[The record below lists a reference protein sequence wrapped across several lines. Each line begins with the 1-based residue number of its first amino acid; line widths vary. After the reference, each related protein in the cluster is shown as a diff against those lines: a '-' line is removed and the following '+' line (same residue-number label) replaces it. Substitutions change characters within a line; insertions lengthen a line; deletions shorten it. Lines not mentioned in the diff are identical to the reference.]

1 MGSLNIRFND
11 EYPKQTT
18 YRVKFVLTSESQVYV
33 PRIKKLRVMALA

>member
-18 YRVKFVLTSESQVYV
+18 YRVKFVNL
-33 PRIKKLRVMALA
+33 IKRLLAEDPDL